1 MSISLHEKYKV
12 LIDILKQLHQG
23 VSTSE
28 LREKYRDVL
37 QQISPFEIPI
47 IEQHLVKEGI
57 PVTEILKLCDLHVEL
72 FKDFIAAREVK
83 DVPESHP
90 LDLLM
95 RENDWILKRA
105 EVLGLYATSLQT
117 TSPETSTSILSNIRF
132 ILAELRK
139 IRLHYRKIQMLIFPY
154 LERRGIIAV
163 PRVMWGREDQVV
175 VKLRQLHSKVEDA
188 VAGRGQVDYKVLAQ
202 ELLALSREISDL
214 VFRENKIL
222 FPAIWALLSEGEWA
236 AIAEIADEMGYIV
249 EVGEKKWKPR
259 AKPILPYEL
268 EASSL
273 TPDQLEKLPLEFK
286 QVISR
291 GLEPDTYKLVREG
304 DLDLETGFLNLEEL
318 KGVFKALPVE
328 LTFAGLDRRVRFY
341 SESEITGGFV
351 RTKTILGRRLE
362 YCHPPRLENYV
373 KLNVD
378 ALMRGEFPYREFWT
392 RVGDRVLRVIIAGV
406 RDSQG
411 KLVGVLEV
419 VEDLTEVVN
428 NPEEV
433 KKKIVVL

>member
-1 MSISLHEKYKV
+1 VSISLHEKYKV

-23 VSTSE
+23 VNTSE

-47 IEQHLVKEGI
+47 IEQHLVREGI

-72 FKDFIAAREVK
+72 FRDFIAAREVK

-117 TSPETSTSILSNIRF
+117 TSPETSTSILSSIRF

-202 ELLALSREISDL
+202 ELLTLSREISDL

-286 QVISR
+286 QAISR

-304 DLDLETGFLNLEEL
+304 DLDLETGFLNIEEL

-328 LTFAGLDRRVRFY
+328 LTFAGLDKRVRFY

-378 ALMRGEFPYREFWT
+378 ALLRGEFPYREFWT

-406 RDSQG
+406 RDSRG
-411 KLVGVLEV
+411 KLIGVLEV

>member
-47 IEQHLVKEGI
+47 IEQHLVKEGL

>member
-273 TPDQLEKLPLEFK
+273 TPDQLERLPLEFK
-286 QVISR
+286 QAIAG
-291 GLEPDTYKLVREG
+291 GLKPDTYKLVREG

-392 RVGDRVLRVIIAGV
+392 RVGDRILRVIIAGV
-406 RDSQG
+406 KDSQG
-411 KLVGVLEV
+411 RLVGVLEV

>member
-1 MSISLHEKYKV
+1 VSISLHEKYKV

-72 FKDFIAAREVK
+72 FRDFIAAREVK

-117 TSPETSTSILSNIRF
+117 TSPETSTSILSSIRF

-188 VAGRGQVDYKVLAQ
+188 VAGSGQVDYKVLAQ
-202 ELLALSREISDL
+202 ELLTLSREISDL

>member
-12 LIDILKQLHQG
+12 LIDILKQLHRG
-23 VSTSE
+23 VSISE

-47 IEQHLVKEGI
+47 IEQHLVREGI

-72 FKDFIAAREVK
+72 FRDFIAAREVK

-95 RENDWILKRA
+95 RENDWIVKRA

-117 TSPETSTSILSNIRF
+117 TSPETSTSILSSIRF

-163 PRVMWGREDQVV
+163 PRVMWGREDQVIV
-175 VKLRQLHSKVEDA
+175 QLRQLHSKVEDA

-202 ELLALSREISDL
+202 ELLTLSREISDL

-222 FPAIWALLSEGEWA
+222 FPAIWALLSEGELA

-318 KGVFKALPVE
+318 KGIFKALPVE
-328 LTFAGLDRRVRFY
+328 LTFAGLDGRVRFY

-351 RTKTILGRRLE
+351 RTKTILGRRVE

-373 KLNVD
+373 KLNVE
-378 ALMRGEFPYREFWT
+378 ALLRGEFPYREFWT
-392 RVGDRVLRVIIAGV
+392 RVGDRILRVIIAGV
-406 RDSQG
+406 KDSQG
-411 KLVGVLEV
+411 KLIGVLEV

>member
-1 MSISLHEKYKV
+1 
-12 LIDILKQLHQG
+12 
-23 VSTSE
+23 
-28 LREKYRDVL
+28 
-37 QQISPFEIPI
+37 
-47 IEQHLVKEGI
+47 
-57 PVTEILKLCDLHVEL
+57 
-72 FKDFIAAREVK
+72 
-83 DVPESHP
+83 
-90 LDLLM
+90 
-95 RENDWILKRA
+95 
-105 EVLGLYATSLQT
+105 
-117 TSPETSTSILSNIRF
+117 
-132 ILAELRK
+132 
-139 IRLHYRKIQMLIFPY
+139 
-154 LERRGIIAV
+154 
-163 PRVMWGREDQVV
+163 
-175 VKLRQLHSKVEDA
+175 VEDA
-188 VAGRGQVDYKVLAQ
+188 LAGRVQVDYKALAQ

-222 FPAIWALLSEGEWA
+222 FPAIWALFSEGEWA

-249 EVGEKKWKPR
+249 EVGEKKWKPS
-259 AKPILPYEL
+259 AKPVLPYEL
-268 EASSL
+268 EASTL
-273 TPDQLEKLPLEFK
+273 TPDQLERLPLEFK

-318 KGVFKALPVE
+318 KGVFRALPVE

>member
-1 MSISLHEKYKV
+1 VSISLHEKYKV

-47 IEQHLVKEGI
+47 IEQHLVKEGL

>member
-1 MSISLHEKYKV
+1 LHEKYKV

-23 VSTSE
+23 VNTSE

-47 IEQHLVKEGI
+47 IEQHLVREGI

-72 FKDFIAAREVK
+72 FRDFIAAREVK

-117 TSPETSTSILSNIRF
+117 TSPETSTSILSSIRF

-202 ELLALSREISDL
+202 ELLTLSREISDL

-286 QVISR
+286 QAISR

-304 DLDLETGFLNLEEL
+304 DLDLETGFLNIEEL

-328 LTFAGLDRRVRFY
+328 LTFAGLDR
-341 SESEITGGFV
+341 ESDFTA
-351 RTKTILGRRLE
+351 RARSL
-362 YCHPPRLENYV
+362 
-373 KLNVD
+373 VD
-378 ALMRGEFPYREFWT
+378 
-392 RVGDRVLRVIIAGV
+392 
-406 RDSQG
+406 S
-411 KLVGVLEV
+411 
-419 VEDLTEVVN
+419 
-428 NPEEV
+428 
-433 KKKIVVL
+433 

>member
-1 MSISLHEKYKV
+1 MSTSLHEKWKV
-12 LIDILKQLHQG
+12 LVDILKQLHQG
-23 VSTSE
+23 ASISE
-28 LREKYRDVL
+28 LKEKYRDVL
-37 QQISPFEIPI
+37 QQISPFEIPL
-47 IEQHLVKEGI
+47 IEQYLVREGV

-72 FKDFIAAREVK
+72 FRDFIATREVK
-83 DVPESHP
+83 DVPEGHP

-95 RENDWILKRA
+95 RENEWILKRA
-105 EVLGLYATSLQT
+105 EVLGLYAMSLQT
-117 TSPETSTSILSNIRF
+117 ASPETSTSIIGNIRF

-163 PRVMWGREDQVV
+163 PRVMWGREDQVI

-188 VAGRGQVDYKVLAQ
+188 LAGRVQVDYKALAQ

-222 FPAIWALLSEGEWA
+222 FPAIWALFSEGEWT

-249 EVGEKKWKPR
+249 EVGEKKWKPS
-259 AKPILPYEL
+259 AKPVLPYEL
-268 EASSL
+268 EASTL
-273 TPDQLEKLPLEFK
+273 TPDQLERLPLEFR

-304 DLDLETGFLNLEEL
+304 DLDLETGFPNLEEL
-318 KGVFKALPVE
+318 KGIFRALPVE

>member
-1 MSISLHEKYKV
+1 
-12 LIDILKQLHQG
+12 
-23 VSTSE
+23 
-28 LREKYRDVL
+28 
-37 QQISPFEIPI
+37 
-47 IEQHLVKEGI
+47 
-57 PVTEILKLCDLHVEL
+57 
-72 FKDFIAAREVK
+72 
-83 DVPESHP
+83 
-90 LDLLM
+90 
-95 RENDWILKRA
+95 
-105 EVLGLYATSLQT
+105 
-117 TSPETSTSILSNIRF
+117 LSSIRF

-163 PRVMWGREDQVV
+163 PRVMWGREDQVI

-188 VAGRGQVDYKVLAQ
+188 VAGRVQVDYKALAQ

-222 FPAIWALLSEGEWA
+222 FPAVWALLSEGEWA

-286 QVISR
+286 QAISR
-291 GLEPDTYKLVREG
+291 GLEPDTYKLVHEG

-378 ALMRGEFPYREFWT
+378 ALMREEFPYREFWT

-411 KLVGVLEV
+411 KLLGVLEV

>member
-1 MSISLHEKYKV
+1 VSISLHEKYKV

-72 FKDFIAAREVK
+72 FRDFIAAREVK

-117 TSPETSTSILSNIRF
+117 TSPETSTSILSSIRF

-202 ELLALSREISDL
+202 ELLTLSREISDL

-236 AIAEIADEMGYIV
+236 AIAEIADEMSYIV

-286 QVISR
+286 QAISR